1 MGSYAEQLRLQG
13 RRPIQPDEVPHLER
27 LGARLRELRN
37 AAGLTLEELAHLS
50 HLSLFQVWAI
60 ENACRRTRRST
71 LARIAGAIV
80 SVDPAHTDAEKLTD
94 QLAAAA
100 GPGLAP
106 ESAYAELIAKRR
118 RRRVRRG
125 RYSLPQPG
133 GCPTCGAAPSAAAG
147 A

>member
-1 MGSYAEQLRLQG
+1 MGSYAEKLRLQS
-13 RRPIQPDEVPHLER
+13 RQPIRPDEVPHLEG
-27 LGARLRELRN
+27 LGARVRQLRN
-37 AAGLTLEELAHLS
+37 AAGLTQGELARLS

-60 ENACRRTRRST
+60 EHACRRTRRST

-80 SVDPAHTDAEKLTD
+80 SVDPAYTDAEKLTE
-94 QLAAAA
+94 QLATAA
-100 GPGLAP
+100 GPALAP

-125 RYSLPQPG
+125 RYALPQPG